1 MTSDGAAHIT
11 SDKTADSP
19 SDVSIIPAP
28 KGRPTKRTPC
38 LVESILADI
47 EAGDS
52 ERTAVLAN
60 DIAWQTWLTWKQ
72 DDPGLLDQCQY
83 ARAKGLRQVRREYKS
98 TENPVRA
105 KVCHHFLSV
114 KESSE
119 WSATQKIE
127 HSGSVNVIAT
137 LEALFSADAG
147 EEKLDGD
154 TE

>member
-1 MTSDGAAHIT
+1 MTSAGAAHIT

-28 KGRPTKRTPC
+28 RGRPTVRTPC
-38 LVESILADI
+38 LVAAILADI
-47 EAGDS
+47 EAGNS

-60 DIAWQTWLTWKQ
+60 DIAWSTWSLWKSE
-72 DDPGLLDQCQY
+72 DEELSDQCQH
-83 ARAKGLRQVRREYKS
+83 ARAKGLREVLVEYRG
-98 TENPVRA
+98 TIDPVRA

-127 HSGSVNVIAT
+127 HSGSVDVIAT
-137 LEALFSADAG
+137 LSALFAADAG